1 MDVYERKGG
10 RQVDADEVPTSV
22 EAILDAAERRFAELG
37 FAGAGMK
44 SIATAAGVAQGL
56 LYYHFGSK
64 EELYRAVVCRR
75 SGAINAERRARM
87 ATADIGAPDALEQI
101 LRAYLGPPLS
111 GDSVGLG
118 YPRIFASLV
127 AGTALDQQLVSEFY
141 DEIAREVIA
150 LIRKAE
156 PALDAEAAAWG
167 YSLSIGALVSA
178 LSSSE
183 RVTRLGCEEGGDGA
197 PAGGTDAA
205 LENIVTFAAEGFR
218 ALARRT

>member
-1 MDVYERKGG
+1 MDTE
-10 RQVDADEVPTSV
+10 DVPTSV
-22 EAILDAAERRFAELG
+22 EVILDAAERRFAELG
-37 FAGAGMK
+37 FAGAGIK

-64 EELYRAVVCRR
+64 EELYRAVVRRR
-75 SGAINAERRARM
+75 SGAINAERRARL
-87 ATADIGAPDALEQI
+87 ATVDIGAPDALEQI

-111 GDSVGLG
+111 GESVELG
-118 YPRIFASLV
+118 YPRIFASLL

-150 LIRKAE
+150 LIRRAE
-156 PALDAEAAAWG
+156 PALDPAAAAWG

-183 RVTRLGCEEGGDGA
+183 RVNRLGCGEGGDGA
-197 PAGGTDAA
+197 ATDRTDAA
-205 LENIVTFAAEGFR
+205 LENIVTFAAQGLR
-218 ALARRT
+218 ALARRS